1 MKNPLDITDC
11 DRLMELLST
20 REKDTVFI
28 EESEMKQS
36 ILSRVRGQDHIVDD
50 LTKLVRQQYA
60 KVTRNRPVANI
71 LFLGPTGTGKTE
83 MAKAIA
89 GYLYGDE
96 SAMLRFDCS
105 EFTGEEG
112 KTRLIGTPTGYVGA
126 DKGGQLTRPVLN
138 NPKKLVLFDEIEKA
152 YNGIFDLFL
161 SMMGDGRLTEQG
173 SGRVAD
179 FTQSIIVLTSNAE
192 YEAIGKIQE
201 QVDDPYEQVDAI
213 KKHLRDS
220 KTFRPEILGRFD
232 RIYVFKPLP
241 QEVMAEIAA
250 IKTIS
255 LARQYDLE
263 LAWVDPQL
271 MFEALIASFKVADF
285 GARELERIIDS
296 MFAEAMIEAR
306 QSGAQRVAIVR
317 DENGEISVQAMDA
330 EVESEQ
336 QTPAQ
341 V

>member
-1 MKNPLDITDC
+1 MKNPLDITDRG
-11 DRLMELLST
+11 RLMELLQT
-20 REKDTVFI
+20 REKETVFI
-28 EESEMKQS
+28 DEDQMRQS
-36 ILSRVRGQDHIVDD
+36 LLSRVRGQDEVVDD
-50 LTKLVRQQYA
+50 VTRLIRQQYA

-83 MAKAIA
+83 LAKAIA
-89 GYLYGDE
+89 AHLYGDE
-96 SAMLRFDCS
+96 AHMLRFDCS
-105 EFTGEEG
+105 EFSGEEG

-152 YNGIFDLFL
+152 YNGVFDLFL

-179 FTQSIIVLTSNAE
+179 FTQSVIILTSNAE
-192 YEAIGKIQE
+192 YEAVGKIQE
-201 QVDDPYEQVDAI
+201 EVEDPYEQVDAI
-213 KKHLRDS
+213 KKHLRDA

-241 QEVMAEIAA
+241 QEVLAEISA
-250 IKTIS
+250 IKVIN
-255 LARQYDLE
+255 LAKQYDLE

-271 MFEALIASFKVADF
+271 MYEALIASFKVADF

-306 QSGAQRVAIVR
+306 QSGATRIAI
-317 DENGEISVQAMDA
+317 
-330 EVESEQ
+330 VESETGGVEV
-336 QTPAQ
+336 QTAEESEALTL
-341 V
+341 